1 MTALGYLK
9 AISETLSTNWS
20 RTGGLRV
27 TMTPTVSS
35 IVAPLTN
42 TELRASPIKVS
53 DYDLDIARG
62 LVSGVS
68 QFSKFGYNKDI
79 DNGAPETVWSYSGGL
94 WTPQAVAR
102 TLSVVSSD
110 VADKGTATA
119 GTGARTVTII
129 GVNASRASQTETV
142 TLNGTNAVTTSGTW
156 LGVNRMVVTTA
167 GTSTTNVGDITA
179 TSTTDGLVQG
189 FIAAGDGITNQLIY
203 HVPTGF
209 TAYVRKIIVGVNKIG
224 AGTPEVQVRGYMVS
238 GGVRIQTYYDQLTG
252 DSDPFRSTDLVNPVA
267 LPAGSYFWVDAET
280 STNNTSV
287 RARVEMT
294 LVAT

>member
-1 MTALGYLK
+1 M
-9 AISETLSTNWS
+9 
-20 RTGGLRV
+20 
-27 TMTPTVSS
+27 
-35 IVAPLTN
+35 
-42 TELRASPIKVS
+42 
-53 DYDLDIARG
+53 
-62 LVSGVS
+62 
-68 QFSKFGYNKDI
+68 
-79 DNGAPETVWSYSGGL
+79 WSYSNGL

-110 VADKGTATA
+110 AADKGTATA

-179 TSTTDGLVQG
+179 TSATDGLVQG
-189 FIAAGDGITNQLIY
+189 FIAAGDGITSQLIY

-209 TAYVRKIIVGVNKIG
+209 TAYVRKIIVGVNKLG
-224 AGTPEVQVRGYMVS
+224 TGTPEVQIKGYMVS
-238 GGVRIQTYYDQLTG
+238 GGVRLQTYYDQLTG

-280 STNNTSV
+280 STNNTFV